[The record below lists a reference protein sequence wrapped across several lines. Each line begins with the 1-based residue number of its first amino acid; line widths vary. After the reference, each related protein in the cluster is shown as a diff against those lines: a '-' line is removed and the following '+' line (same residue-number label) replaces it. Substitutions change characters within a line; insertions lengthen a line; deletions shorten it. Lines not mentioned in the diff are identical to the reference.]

1 MDSPEQRMLNM
12 SESKAL
18 QIKQAK
24 WSPVTPSPVVAE
36 FLNRGAFVAEAE
48 EAARTVLA
56 DVRERGDQAVIDA
69 AAQFDDVSLTP
80 AKLAVSKA
88 ERMAVMEKVD
98 TSFKKAAAE
107 SLSRITKFSKAGMR
121 KDWHILSPKGGVLG
135 EQFGPI
141 DRVGAYIPG
150 GAAPLASTA
159 LMTVGLAK
167 VAGVPEIVACTPCDK
182 SGKVNPYVLY
192 ALDLAGATEIY
203 RVGGIQAIGAMAF
216 GTKTIGKVQ
225 KIVGP
230 GGPYVTAAKR
240 QVYGYV
246 DLDLVAGPSEIA
258 ILADETARPE
268 HVAADLLSQCEHGTG
283 FEKALLVTPSPQLAY
298 AVNDELL
305 RQAAR
310 LMRKDAVNKVL
321 AEGTLIAMVD
331 NLDVGMEL
339 CNRFAPE
346 HLEIIVREPRIW
358 LKKVRR
364 AGAVFV
370 GPWTPE
376 CAGDFIAGPS
386 HVLPTGGTA
395 AMFSGLTVD
404 SFRRRTS
411 YMSYTRADL
420 QDVLPVID
428 AFAQVEQLDGHG
440 RSARVRFEK

>member
-1 MDSPEQRMLNM
+1 MDQ
-12 SESKAL
+12 AL
-18 QIKQAK
+18 LHMTDPKTPQIKMAK
-24 WSPVTPSPVVAE
+24 WSPTSPTSVVTD
-36 FLNRGAFVAEAE
+36 FLNRAPFVPEAE
-48 EAARTVLA
+48 EAARAVLA
-56 DVRERGDQAVIDA
+56 DVQARGDQAVVEYA
-69 AAQFDDVSLTP
+69 AKFDEVKLTP
-80 AKLAVSKA
+80 GRFEVTKA
-88 ERMAVMEKVD
+88 ERMTVMDKVD
-98 TSFKKAAAE
+98 PGFKKAAAE
-107 SLSRITKFSKAGMR
+107 ALARITKFAKAGMR

-135 EQFGPI
+135 EQFVPI

-167 VAGVPEIVACTPCDK
+167 VAGVQEIAACTPCDK
-182 SGKVNPYVLY
+182 SGKVNPYVLF

-203 RVGGIQAIGAMAF
+203 RIGGIQAIGAMAF
-216 GTKTIGKVQ
+216 GTKTISKVQ

-240 QVYGYV
+240 MVYGHV
-246 DLDLVAGPSEIA
+246 DLDMVAGPSEVA
-258 ILADETARPE
+258 VLADDTASAV
-268 HVAADLLSQCEHGTG
+268 HVAADLLSQAEHGTG
-283 FEKALLVTPSPQLAY
+283 HEKILLVTPSAQLAY
-298 AVNDELL
+298 AVNDELVK
-305 RQAAR
+305 QAQR
-310 LMRKDAVNKVL
+310 LARKDAVLKVL
-321 AEGTLIAMVD
+321 NDGALIAMVD

-346 HLEIIVREPRIW
+346 HLEIMVREPRIW

-376 CAGDFIAGPS
+376 CAGDFVAGPS

-411 YMSYTRADL
+411 YMSFTRADL
-420 QDVLPVID
+420 HDALPVID
-428 AFAQVEQLDGHG
+428 AFAEVEQLDAHA